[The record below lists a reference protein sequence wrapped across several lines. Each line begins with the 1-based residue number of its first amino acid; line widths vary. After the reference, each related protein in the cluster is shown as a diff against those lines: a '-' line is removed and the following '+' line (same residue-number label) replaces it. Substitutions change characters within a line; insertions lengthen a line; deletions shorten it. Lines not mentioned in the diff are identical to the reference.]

1 MTVADDRLVDA
12 LRSRGMRVTPQRLL
26 IHRSLLDLDR
36 HVPADQVLDSV
47 SERLPNASLPTVY
60 AALELFEE
68 LGIVRRLAAG
78 PGPTLWDPRPEAHH
92 HFVCRS
98 CGAVE
103 DLEGQVDLGGV
114 LRAARGRGLQ
124 PTDSELIVG
133 GLCARCTD

>member
-1 MTVADDRLVDA
+1 MTVAEDQLVDS

-36 HVPADQVLDSV
+36 HVTADQVLDSV

-92 HFVCRS
+92 HFVCRR

-103 DLEGQVDLGGV
+103 DLEAPVDLGGV
-114 LRAARGRGLQ
+114 LRAARRRGLQ

-133 GLCARCTD
+133 GLCARCAD